1 MNIPT
6 QHPAI
11 FLDRDGVI
19 IQNRDNDYCKT
30 WDEVVFIPRAFD
42 SLKRIAGWDC
52 VVVVVT
58 NQAAVGK
65 GILTLETAT
74 ELNERILSEVRSRG
88 GRIDKAYLCPHRKE
102 DYCDCRKPKPGML
115 MQAAREF
122 NIDLSR
128 SVMIGDAL
136 TDMQAARN
144 AGVRGILVRTGR
156 GKRDLAKLDEPIW
169 FEVANDLAEAVES
182 ISLRYET
189 SHASTSS
196 STRFARS
203 ESAQDDVA

>member
-1 MNIPT
+1 MSRPT
-6 QHPAI
+6 QRPAI

-19 IQNRDNDYCKT
+19 IENRDNDYCKS
-30 WDEVVFIPRAFD
+30 WDEVVFFRHAFD
-42 SLKRIAGWDC
+42 GLKRIASWDC

-74 ELNERILSEVRSRG
+74 ELNERILSEARLRG

-102 DYCDCRKPKPGML
+102 DNCDCRKPKPGML

-136 TDMQAARN
+136 SDMQAARN
-144 AGVRGILVRTGR
+144 AGVRGILVRSGR
-156 GKRDLAKLDEPIW
+156 GERELAKLEEPMW
-169 FEVANDLAEAVES
+169 FEVAHDLAEAVES
-182 ISLRYET
+182 IWLRSET
-189 SHASTSS
+189 SYVSTST
-196 STRFARS
+196 STRFAPS